1 MPLFMISH
9 VHNLNEVLK
18 MSSSEKASSKT
29 GALIETEETKQV
41 IDLSTNNFLDV
52 SGLDDQAKQQLQIK
66 ANEALIDL
74 NKKAKEANIDI
85 QGTKVNLDNLNE
97 TVKDSTREGTSI
109 TVTHTQTTS
118 VGRTEVVMGNT
129 ERAASGKISR
139 SGAGLEDNTTK
150 LLIGGGV
157 IAIIVALIIANG
169 GA

>member
-1 MPLFMISH
+1 M
-9 VHNLNEVLK
+9 NEVDI
-18 MSSSEKASSKT
+18 MSNSEKTTNK
-29 GALIETEETKQV
+29 GNDLVETEEKKQV
-41 IDLSTNNFLDV
+41 IDLSKNTLLDV
-52 SGLDDQAKQQLQIK
+52 SEMSDEGKELIMNKLAETQ
-66 ANEALIDL
+66 IDL
-74 NKKAKEANIDI
+74 NKKAQEANIDI
-85 QGTKVNLDNLNE
+85 QGTKVNLDNLNS

-139 SGAGLEDNTTK
+139 SGAGLEDNSMK